1 MACRYVPRTGDR
13 EMVIDL
19 VIRLPE
25 NASLQQ
31 IAREIELLAGS
42 QIAREQAQTGQGIPA
57 EDARKLVAGAGF
69 SFFAG
74 GMLR

>member
-1 MACRYVPRTGDR
+1 MACRCVPRLGDR

-19 VIRLPE
+19 VIKLPE
-25 NASLQQ
+25 NASLKQ
-31 IAREIELLAGS
+31 IAREIELLAGI
-42 QIAREQAQTGQGIPA
+42 QIAREQARAGQGIPA
-57 EDARKLVAGAGF
+57 EDARKLVAGTGF